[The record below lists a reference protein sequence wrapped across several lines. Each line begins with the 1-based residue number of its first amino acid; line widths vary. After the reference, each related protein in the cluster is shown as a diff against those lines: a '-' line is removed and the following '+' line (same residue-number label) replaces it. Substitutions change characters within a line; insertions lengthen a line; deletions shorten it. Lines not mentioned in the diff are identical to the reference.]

1 MIIHKDQQ
9 QDIIKEEK
17 QDDALHAKV
26 AVHSYLIEK
35 GKGGEKGFKERLGS
49 FYSL

>member
-9 QDIIKEEK
+9 QDIIKLKEGK
-17 QDDALHAKV
+17 QDYALHDQM

-35 GKGGEKGFKERLGS
+35 GKGGEKGFKERL
-49 FYSL
+49 